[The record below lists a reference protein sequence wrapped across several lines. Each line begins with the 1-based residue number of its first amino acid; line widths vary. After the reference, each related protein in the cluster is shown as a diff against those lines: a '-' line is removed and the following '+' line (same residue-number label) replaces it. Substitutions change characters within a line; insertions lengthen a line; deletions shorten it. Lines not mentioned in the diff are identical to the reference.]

1 MKDPSN
7 NLLGSW
13 GSDGEVWY
21 QLWENGQPG
30 LNTGANGLAL
40 LDSAVQQAEAAGIQF
55 IMCLVKCV
63 PYGTESSITTE
74 ADTVK
79 SEWPNYG
86 GQIDYVNNLLGN
98 GTSQA
103 EFYTNPTVVNA
114 YESYVSEI
122 VTRYKDSPAI
132 FAWELANEVQ
142 TICSSIFSASV

>member
-21 QLWENGQPG
+21 QMWENGQPN

-55 IMCLVKCV
+55 IVCLVKCV
-63 PYGTESSITTE
+63 LLPEGSKSLKLTLS
-74 ADTVK
+74 

-98 GTSQA
+98 GQSQA

-114 YESYVSEI
+114 FKSYVSEI

-132 FAWELANEVQ
+132 FAWELANEV
-142 TICSSIFSASV
+142 